1 MISDCRN
8 AAKKNPEK
16 IEKKKI
22 ERKNGEEIISS
33 EHLIFFGN
41 IFQMKNS
48 DNDG

>member
-1 MISDCRN
+1 MISDCKN
-8 AAKKNPEK
+8 AEKKYPEK
-16 IEKKKI
+16 IDKKSREKMTKK
-22 ERKNGEEIISS
+22 GFSS